1 MKKII
6 ENSKTKDFAG
16 IAVALALILL
26 SAILMGISFS
36 QFNNA
41 SIEAQDQQ
49 LLKVESSLDYN
60 INETIERFDRQMEYV
75 VSSKSFT
82 QALES
87 EEGQEPDSELITEI
101 LNNSS
106 LNNMASFEAI
116 FITKGDE
123 VFATSSERDDFT
135 IGENINGNLFVCSDE
150 AGDEYLAIEHDTV
163 DGMKCYGVL
172 NITALYETVLPRANA
187 ESESVILLLDSG
199 NTLVY
204 EKGNV
209 VKTCRTAESESSKH
223 IDAKEALLLRKSQES
238 GDVISDGYKK
248 ELNNADASTRVLAVP
263 AKETENK
270 AFAIAVTAN
279 YSTMTVLMKRTITKI
294 LFFFLIAVAGIVM
307 LVTFLIKTR
316 RERSQIDLEVE
327 RLKEKNQQMEELNEK
342 LRELEHHQRL
352 ETIGTMTSGI
362 AHEFNN
368 LLAPIMGYSIM
379 TLEKLDPN
387 DEVLY
392 DGVLEIYNASKK
404 AKDIIS
410 RLSDLARK
418 NTEKVFT
425 RIEPDPMIN
434 RAISVTAPSLPK
446 NVDLMRDFKC
456 KGRYI
461 NGNETQLSQLLINL
475 IINAFHALSDE
486 GGTVTVGTEA
496 KDGEII
502 ITISD
507 DGPGIPENI
516 RESIFE
522 PFFTTKEAGAGTGL
536 GLAIVR
542 QAAEDHGGRVTLDSE
557 MGKGSCFRVFIPEDT
572 TPAED

>member
-36 QFNNA
+36 QFNKA

-49 LLKVESSLDYN
+49 LQKVESSLDYN

-75 VSSKSFT
+75 VSSKSFK
-82 QALES
+82 QALDS
-87 EEGQEPDSELITEI
+87 EDGQEPDSELVTEI

-106 LNNMASFEAI
+106 LNNMSSFEAI
-116 FITKGDE
+116 FVTKGDQ
-123 VFATSSERDDFT
+123 VFATSSGGDDFT
-135 IGENINGNLFVCSDE
+135 IGENIDGNLFVCSDE
-150 AGDEYLAIEHDTV
+150 AGDEYLAVEQDAAG
-163 DGMKCYGVL
+163 GMKCYGVL
-172 NITALYETVLPRANA
+172 NITALYETVLLRANA

-199 NTLVY
+199 NTMVY

-209 VKTCRTAESESSKH
+209 VKTCKTVESDSSKN

-238 GDVISDGYKK
+238 GDVIADGYKK
-248 ELNNADASTRVLAVP
+248 ELENTDEATRVLAVP

-557 MGKGSCFRVFIPEDT
+557 MGKGSCFKVYIPEDT
-572 TPAED
+572 TPVED